1 MDGTTPGA
9 AVQCSVRGG
18 GITLYSGL
26 LILSEPKR
34 FVLYTAPNSDS
45 YSCSQLKLRWLFIA
59 QHISS
64 PAPCSAQW
72 PPPPWHG
79 WHLIHTNILVSAW
92 WGRPPRYSNGEY
104 DNSSTE
110 RHGSSI
116 YSLAHFLH
124 HCIVVFR
131 MILLSI
137 LVLRGFRLMSIFTFF
152 ANLANKN
159 QKLTKYAVNHLW
171 NNLCLYS
178 RNLSWAGSPNLSRHR
193 ARRRTEVPRHRPQ
206 SRGAQ

>member
-34 FVLYTAPNSDS
+34 FILYTAPNSDS
-45 YSCSQLKLRWLFIA
+45 CSQLKLSIYPPLPPANPTLTRVTPHPFIFLA
-59 QHISS
+59 SSTPISWC
-64 PAPCSAQW
+64 PL
-72 PPPPWHG
+72 G
-79 WHLIHTNILVSAW
+79 E
-92 WGRPPRYSNGEY
+92 GRPPRYSNGEY

-159 QKLTKYAVNHLW
+159 QKLTKYAVNHL
-171 NNLCLYS
+171 
-178 RNLSWAGSPNLSRHR
+178 
-193 ARRRTEVPRHRPQ
+193 
-206 SRGAQ
+206 